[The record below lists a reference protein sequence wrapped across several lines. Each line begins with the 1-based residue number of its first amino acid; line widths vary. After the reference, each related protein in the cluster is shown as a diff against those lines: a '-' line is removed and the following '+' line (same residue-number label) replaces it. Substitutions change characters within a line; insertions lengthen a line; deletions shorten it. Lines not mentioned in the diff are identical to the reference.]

1 MSKLATT
8 MKIMLAAAAAAAFA
22 WQGQAAQQAPAP
34 SPTPKGFECH
44 DTSLEGSGAG
54 FKSSQ
59 EESEEAAIADWLEKA
74 KAVYRAL
81 GCRGLS
87 RVDMFLKEDGEVVLN
102 EVNTFPGMTS
112 YSRYPR
118 MMAAADLPLTE
129 VIDRLVSLA
138 LTGKL
143 R

>member
-8 MKIMLAAAAAAAFA
+8 MKIMLAAAAAAAIA
-22 WQGQAAQQAPAP
+22 WQGQAAQPAPAP

-74 KAVYRAL
+74 RSIYKDATWETAKDQNMQCVKQGLYSKCFAV
-81 GCRGLS
+81 G
-87 RVDMFLKEDGEVVLN
+87 
-102 EVNTFPGMTS
+102 FPCHPKT
-112 YSRYPR
+112 P
-118 MMAAADLPLTE
+118 D
-129 VIDRLVSLA
+129 
-138 LTGKL
+138 
-143 R
+143 